1 VTSAFIILAAA
12 IISPATDKIGIRM
25 NTSEPTQPTAPIDE
39 RAFWLS
45 EMPTRSNPLR
55 LAVVGFAICFALWHI
70 ATNIWLNEPGKW
82 QNAIH
87 FAGFAFLAAVTM
99 SPFGRNSSR
108 AWAIAL
114 DFLYGAAIAAAAL
127 WVAYA
132 ENGVYERTLAVTG
145 QAWQFTWVDWLA
157 GCLLIFAALDLSRRV
172 SGWVIP
178 ILVLTSLA
186 YILFLGS
193 HLPGVFRAASLP
205 LNDVLFRTLY
215 NDEGMFGIL
224 ASISVTNITLFMIFG
239 GFLVASGASDFVIE
253 LSKVVAGRTRGGAAF
268 VAVLS
273 SALTGTI
280 SGSAIANTAS
290 TGVITI
296 PLMKSNGFRP
306 KFAAGVEA
314 AASTG
319 GQLMPPI
326 MGAGAF
332 VMASYTAIPY
342 STIVTLSIVPAIL
355 YFLSVAF
362 IVRIEA
368 VKYQVG
374 EGIDLVINKGKL
386 LSGGLVFVL
395 PLAVMI
401 YLLMSGVTPS
411 YAASWAIAALVVV
424 SWLTSVLAKVVGSDA
439 FEPVQMGPSKISEA
453 LLIGIKSS
461 VMTGILLVTIGIM
474 NNAIVTS
481 GIGNGFSLMIAQ
493 WSGGSLVIAILL
505 IGLASLVLGMGLPV
519 TAAYII
525 LAILTAPALAGILAD
540 SIIIDQL
547 VAGITDPSKSAFF
560 MLVDSPHVAK
570 VATGMLREEA
580 VALMAAMPFEMAITV
595 RPLLVDPAIQTSFL
609 LTAHLIIFWLSQDS
623 NVTPPVCL
631 AAFTAAGI
639 AGSKPMATGFESWK
653 IAKGLYIV
661 PLMFAYTPLLT
672 GSFNEILQIGFFAL
686 FGIYATNV
694 LIQRYAEGPLNPLL
708 YVLIIAGA
716 VGAYWPLNWTANL
729 IGAGL
734 VFTVI
739 VLSGRRGRERE
750 GRLAG

>member
-1 VTSAFIILAAA
+1 MPRPFCMAQRKLKTARTMATHSANEIPTDILGR
-12 IISPATDKIGIRM
+12 SY
-25 NTSEPTQPTAPIDE
+25 
-39 RAFWLS
+39 WLN
-45 EMPTRSNPLR
+45 PDQANRNPLR
-55 LAVVGFAICFALWHI
+55 LFVVGLAVAFAIWHI
-70 ATNIWLNEPGKW
+70 LTNITINEPGKW

-87 FAGFAFLAAVTM
+87 FAGFAFLAAVTI
-99 SPFGRNSSR
+99 SPFGKHADKN
-108 AWAIAL
+108 WAIAL
-114 DFLYGAAIAAAAL
+114 DFIYGASIAGAAF

-132 ENGVYERTLAVTG
+132 ENGVYERTLSVTG
-145 QAWQFTWVDWLA
+145 QSWQFTWADWLA
-157 GCLLIFAALDLSRRV
+157 GGLLIFAALDLSRRV

-178 ILVLTSLA
+178 ILIVLSLS

-205 LNDVLFRTLY
+205 PNDVLFRTMY

-224 ASISVTNITLFMIFG
+224 ASISSTNITLFMIFG

-253 LSKVVAGRTRGGAAF
+253 LSKVVAGRVRGGAAF

-306 KFAAGVEA
+306 QFAGGVEA

-332 VMASYTAIPY
+332 VMASYTSIPY
-342 STIVTLSIVPAIL
+342 STIVSVSIIPAIL

-362 IVRIEA
+362 IVRIES

-374 EGIDLVINKGKL
+374 EGVDLVVNKGKL
-386 LSGGLVFVL
+386 ISGGLAFIL

-411 YAASWAIAALVVV
+411 YAASWAIASLILV
-424 SWLTSVLAKVVGSDA
+424 SWFTSIAAKIVGRDS
-439 FEPVQMGPSKISEA
+439 FEPVRMGPSKIAEA
-453 LLIGIKSS
+453 LLIGIKASI
-461 VMTGILLVTIGIM
+461 MTGILLVAIGIM

-505 IGLASLVLGMGLPV
+505 IALASLVLGMGLPV

-547 VAGITDPSKSAFF
+547 VQGIADPAQSAIF
-560 MLVDSPHVAK
+560 MLVDSPYAAK

-580 VALMAAMPFEMAITV
+580 VALMAAMPFELAITV
-595 RPLLVDPAIQTSFL
+595 RPLLVDPALQAGFL

-661 PLMFAYTPLLT
+661 PLMFAYTPLIT
-672 GSFNEILQIGFFAL
+672 GTMPEMLQLGFFAL
-686 FGIYATNV
+686 FGIYATNA

-729 IGAGL
+729 IGAVL
-734 VFTVI
+734 VLTAI
-739 VLSGRRGRERE
+739 LLSKRKAAA
-750 GRLAG
+750 LNA

>member
-1 VTSAFIILAAA
+1 MLRLPFFVTLGGIMSNSTLAE
-12 IISPATDKIGIRM
+12 TND
-25 NTSEPTQPTAPIDE
+25 QPI
-39 RAFWLS
+39 WLS
-45 EMPTRSNPLR
+45 LGDIHGSPLR
-55 LAVVGFAICFALWHI
+55 GFVCLFAIVFGIWHVV
-70 ATNIWLNEPGKW
+70 TNVYLNEPGLW

-87 FAGFAFLAAVTM
+87 FAGFAFLAAVTV
-99 SPFGRNSSR
+99 PLFSR
-108 AWAIAL
+108 QSATKL
-114 DFLYGAAIAAAAL
+114 STGLNVSYGLLVAAAAL
-127 WVAYA
+127 WVAA
-132 ENGVYERTLAVTG
+132 SENSLYERSLAVTG
-145 QAWQFTWVDWLA
+145 QAWQFNLIDWVA
-157 GCLLIFAALDLSRRV
+157 GGLLIFAALDLSRRV

-178 ILVLTSLA
+178 ILIMLSLA

-205 LNDVLFRTLY
+205 ANDVLFRTLY

-224 ASISVTNITLFMIFG
+224 ASISSTNITLFMIFG

-253 LSKVVAGRTRGGAAF
+253 LSKVVAGRIRGGAAF

-332 VMASYTAIPY
+332 VMASYTSIPY
-342 STIVTLSIVPAIL
+342 STIVSVSVMPAIL

-368 VKYQVG
+368 VKHQVG
-374 EGIDLVINKGKL
+374 QDIDLVVNKGKL
-386 LSGGLVFVL
+386 FSGGLVFIL
-395 PLAVMI
+395 PLTIMI
-401 YLLMSGVTPS
+401 WLLMSGVTPA
-411 YAASWAIAALVVV
+411 YAASWAIASLIFV
-424 SWLTSVLAKVVGSDA
+424 SWGTSLLAA
-439 FEPVQMGPSKISEA
+439 FVKKTGFQPISMGPRQIADA
-453 LLIGIKSS
+453 LLIGMRSS
-461 VMTGILLVTIGIM
+461 IMTGILLVAIGIM

-493 WSGGSLVIAILL
+493 WSQGSIVLAIVL

-540 SIIIDQL
+540 TIIVELLIE
-547 VAGITDPSKSAFF
+547 GIADPAKSAFF
-560 MLVDSPHVAK
+560 ALVDSPHVAK
-570 VATGMLREEA
+570 VAEGMTREEA
-580 VALMAAMPFEMAITV
+580 VALLGAMPFELAITI
-595 RPLLVDPAIQTSFL
+595 RPLLVDPAQQAVFL

-631 AAFTAAGI
+631 AAFAAAGI
-639 AGSKPMATGFESWK
+639 AGSKPMETGFQSWK

-661 PLMFAYTPLLT
+661 PLMFAYTPLIS
-672 GSFNEILQIGFFAL
+672 GDWLQIIQIGL
-686 FGIYATNV
+686 FGLFGMYAINAM
-694 LIQRYAEGPLNPLL
+694 IQLHAEGPLNLL
-708 YVLIIAGA
+708 TGSLLIIGGIGSFWPLNLLMNLLGAGA
-716 VGAYWPLNWTANL
+716 VITA
-729 IGAGL
+729 
-734 VFTVI
+734 
-739 VLSGRRGRERE
+739 VLLSARTMRNK
-750 GRLAG
+750 LAHSQAEISPV

>member
-1 VTSAFIILAAA
+1 MSDSTTTETNDQSV
-12 IISPATDKIGIRM
+12 
-25 NTSEPTQPTAPIDE
+25 
-39 RAFWLS
+39 WLS
-45 EMPTRSNPLR
+45 LRDIDGSPLR
-55 LAVVGFAICFALWHI
+55 GFVCLFAIVFGIWHVV
-70 ATNIWLNEPGKW
+70 TNVYLNEPGLW

-87 FAGFAFLAAVTM
+87 FAGFAFLAAVTV
-99 SPFGRNSSR
+99 PLFSR
-108 AWAIAL
+108 QRTTKFTTFL
-114 DFLYGAAIAAAAL
+114 NVLYGLLVAAAAL
-127 WVAYA
+127 WVAA
-132 ENGVYERTLAVTG
+132 SESSLYERSLAVTG
-145 QAWQFTWVDWLA
+145 QAWQFNLIDWLA
-157 GCLLIFAALDLSRRV
+157 GGVLIFAALDLSRRV

-178 ILVLTSLA
+178 ILIMLSLS

-205 LNDVLFRTLY
+205 ANDVLFRTLY

-224 ASISVTNITLFMIFG
+224 ASISSVNITLFMIFG
-239 GFLVASGASDFVIE
+239 GFLVASGASNFVIE
-253 LSKVVAGRTRGGAAF
+253 ISKVVAGRIRGGAAF

-332 VMASYTAIPY
+332 VMASYTSIPY
-342 STIVTLSIVPAIL
+342 STIVSVSVMPAIL

-368 VKYQVG
+368 VKHQVG
-374 EGIDLVINKGKL
+374 QDIDLKVNKGKL
-386 LSGGLVFVL
+386 FSGGLVFII
-395 PLAVMI
+395 PLTIMI
-401 YLLMSGVTPS
+401 WFLMSGVTPA
-411 YAASWAIAALVVV
+411 YAASWAIASLIVV
-424 SWLTSVLAKVVGSDA
+424 SWGTSLLAAVMKQKG
-439 FEPVQMGPSKISEA
+439 FEPVAMGPRQIADA
-453 LLIGIKSS
+453 LLIGMRTAI
-461 VMTGILLVTIGIM
+461 MTGILLVAIGIM

-493 WSGGSLVIAILL
+493 WSQGSIVLAILL

-540 SIIIDQL
+540 TIIVEQL
-547 VAGITDPSKSAFF
+547 ISGIADPAKSAIFA
-560 MLVDSPHVAK
+560 LVDSPHVAK
-570 VATGMLREEA
+570 VAEGMTREEA
-580 VALMAAMPFEMAITV
+580 VALIGAMPFELAITV
-595 RPLLVDPAIQTSFL
+595 RPLLVEPTQQAVFL

-631 AAFTAAGI
+631 AAFAAAGI
-639 AGSKPMATGFESWK
+639 AGSKPMETGFQSWK

-661 PLMFAYTPLLT
+661 PLMFAYTPLIS
-672 GSFNEILQIGFFAL
+672 GDWLQIIQIGIFGL
-686 FGIYATNV
+686 FGIYAVNAI
-694 LIQRYAEGPLNPLL
+694 IQLYAEGPLNWLTGSL
-708 YVLIIAGA
+708 LIIGGIGAFWPLNLPLNIVGAGA
-716 VGAYWPLNWTANL
+716 VTLA
-729 IGAGL
+729 
-734 VFTVI
+734 V
-739 VLSGRRGRERE
+739 VLSARGMPRQIDRSEPTTSPV
-750 GRLAG
+750 

>member
-1 VTSAFIILAAA
+1 MQNQVMQNHDQKSIEET
-12 IISPATDKIGIRM
+12 PRQD
-25 NTSEPTQPTAPIDE
+25 
-39 RAFWLS
+39 WLS
-45 EMPTRSNPLR
+45 LDNLGTQSFFGKGITRKLVVIF
-55 LAVVGFAICFALWHI
+55 AVTFGFWHI
-70 ATNIWLNEPGKW
+70 LTNILWVEPGIW

-87 FAGFAFLAAVTM
+87 FAGFAFLASVIY
-99 SPFGRNSSR
+99 SPFKSKY
-108 AWAIAL
+108 AL
-114 DFLYGAAIAAAAL
+114 AFDICFGLLVAASAL
-127 WVAYA
+127 WIAYGQ
-132 ENGVYERTLAVTG
+132 NDLYERTLAVTG
-145 QAWQFTWVDWLA
+145 QAWQFTPIDWAA
-157 GCLLIFAALDLSRRV
+157 GILLFFAALEFSRRV

-178 ILVLTSLA
+178 ILIVLAVS
-186 YILFLGS
+186 YILFFGS
-193 HLPGVFRAASLP
+193 YMPGVFRAASLP

-224 ASISVTNITLFMIFG
+224 ASISSTNITLFMVFG

-253 LSKVVAGRTRGGAAF
+253 ISKVVAGKVRGGAAF
-268 VAVLS
+268 VAVIS

-296 PLMKSNGFRP
+296 PLMKSNGFRA

-332 VMASYTAIPY
+332 VMASYTSIPY
-342 STIVTLSIVPAIL
+342 STIVAVSIVPAIL
-355 YFLSVAF
+355 YFMSVAM

-374 EGIDLVINKGKL
+374 EGVDLKVNRGKL
-386 LSGGLVFVL
+386 VSGGLTFVI
-395 PLAVMI
+395 PLTVMI
-401 YLLMSGVTPS
+401 TLLMTGVTPS
-411 YAASWAIAALVVV
+411 YAASWAIAAIVII
-424 SWLTSVLAKVVGSDA
+424 SWGTSIAAKFLNLKN
-439 FEPVQMGPSKISEA
+439 FEPVSMGPNKITQA

-461 VMTGILLVTIGIM
+461 IMTGILLVAIGIM

-493 WSGGSLVIAILL
+493 WSQGSIVIAILL

-540 SIIIDQL
+540 TIIIEQL
-547 VAGITDPSKSAFF
+547 IAGITDPAKSAFF
-560 MLVDSPHVAK
+560 ALVDSPFAAK
-570 VATGMLREEA
+570 VATGMSREEA
-580 VALMAAMPFEMAITV
+580 VALMGSMPFELAITV
-595 RPLLVDPAIQTSFL
+595 RPLLVDPSVQTVFL

-631 AAFTAAGI
+631 AAFAAAGI
-639 AGSKPMATGFESWK
+639 AGSKPMETGFQAWK

-661 PLMFAYTPLLT
+661 PLMFAYTPLIS
-672 GSFNEILQIGFFAL
+672 GEWFEVLQVGFFAL
-686 FGIYATNV
+686 FGIYAINS
-694 LIQRYAEGPLNPLL
+694 LIQTYAEGPLNIGL
-708 YVLIIAGA
+708 YAMLIIG
-716 VGAYWPLNWTANL
+716 GIGSFWPLNWAANL
-729 IGAGL
+729 VGAL
-734 VFTVI
+734 LILAVI
-739 VLSGRRGRERE
+739 IISSRALKSELK
-750 GRLAG
+750 LANA

>member
-1 VTSAFIILAAA
+1 MQNQVMQNHDQKSIEET
-12 IISPATDKIGIRM
+12 PRQD
-25 NTSEPTQPTAPIDE
+25 
-39 RAFWLS
+39 WLS
-45 EMPTRSNPLR
+45 LDNLGTQSFFGKGITRKLVVIF
-55 LAVVGFAICFALWHI
+55 AVTFGFWHI
-70 ATNIWLNEPGKW
+70 LTNILWVEPGIW

-87 FAGFAFLAAVTM
+87 FAGFAFLASVIY
-99 SPFGRNSSR
+99 SPFKSKY
-108 AWAIAL
+108 AL
-114 DFLYGAAIAAAAL
+114 AFDICFGLLVAASAL
-127 WVAYA
+127 WIAYGQ
-132 ENGVYERTLAVTG
+132 NDLYERTLAVTG
-145 QAWQFTWVDWLA
+145 QAWQFTPIDWAA
-157 GCLLIFAALDLSRRV
+157 GILLFFAALEFSRRV

-178 ILVLTSLA
+178 ILILLA
-186 YILFLGS
+186 VSYILFFGS
-193 HLPGVFRAASLP
+193 YMPGVFRAASLP

-224 ASISVTNITLFMIFG
+224 ASISSTNITLFMVFG

-253 LSKVVAGRTRGGAAF
+253 ISKIVAGKVRGGAAF
-268 VAVLS
+268 VAVIS

-296 PLMKSNGFRP
+296 PLMKSNGFRA

-332 VMASYTAIPY
+332 VMASYTSIPY
-342 STIVTLSIVPAIL
+342 STIVAVSIVPAIL
-355 YFLSVAF
+355 YFMSVAM

-374 EGIDLVINKGKL
+374 EGVDLKVNRGKL
-386 LSGGLVFVL
+386 ISGGLTFVI
-395 PLAVMI
+395 PLTVMI
-401 YLLMSGVTPS
+401 TLLMTGVTPS
-411 YAASWAIAALVVV
+411 YAASWAIAAIVII
-424 SWLTSVLAKVVGSDA
+424 SWGTSIAAKFLNLKN
-439 FEPVQMGPSKISEA
+439 FEPVSMGPNKITQA

-461 VMTGILLVTIGIM
+461 IMTGILLVAIGIM

-493 WSGGSLVIAILL
+493 WSQGSIVIAILL

-540 SIIIDQL
+540 TIIIEQL
-547 VAGITDPSKSAFF
+547 IAGITDPAKSAFF
-560 MLVDSPHVAK
+560 ALVDSPFAAK
-570 VATGMLREEA
+570 VATGMSREEA
-580 VALMAAMPFEMAITV
+580 VALMGAMPFELAITV
-595 RPLLVDPAIQTSFL
+595 RPLLVDPSVQTVFL

-631 AAFTAAGI
+631 AAFAAAGI
-639 AGSKPMATGFESWK
+639 AGSKPMETGFQAWK

-661 PLMFAYTPLLT
+661 PLMFAYTPLIS
-672 GSFNEILQIGFFAL
+672 GEWFEVLQVGFFAL
-686 FGIYATNV
+686 FGIYAINS
-694 LIQRYAEGPLNPLL
+694 LIQTYAEGPLNIGL
-708 YVLIIAGA
+708 YAMLIIG
-716 VGAYWPLNWTANL
+716 GIGSFWPLNWAANL
-729 IGAGL
+729 VGAL
-734 VFTVI
+734 LILAVI
-739 VLSGRRGRERE
+739 IISSRALKSELK
-750 GRLAG
+750 LANA

>member
-1 VTSAFIILAAA
+1 MSEVTQNPDEILKN
-12 IISPATDKIGIRM
+12 IHPKGRDG
-25 NTSEPTQPTAPIDE
+25 
-39 RAFWLS
+39 WLS
-45 EMPTRSNPLR
+45 LDGASETPTSLIVAGI
-55 LAVVGFAICFALWHI
+55 AVLFGIWHI
-70 ATNIWLNEPGKW
+70 LTNLWLIEPGLW

-87 FAGFAFLAAVTM
+87 FAGFAFLASVVH
-99 SPFGRNSSR
+99 SPFGTRMSSGF
-108 AWAIAL
+108 AVAVDIT
-114 DFLYGAAIAAAAL
+114 YGLIVAGAAL
-127 WVAYA
+127 WVAGSETA
-132 ENGVYERTLAVTG
+132 LYERTLAVTG
-145 QAWQFTWVDWLA
+145 QAWQFGIVDWAA
-157 GCLLIFAALDLSRRV
+157 GFILFFAALDLSRRIA
-172 SGWVIP
+172 GWVIP
-178 ILVLTSLA
+178 ILVVLSVS

-205 LNDVLFRTLY
+205 LNDVMFRTLF

-224 ASISVTNITLFMIFG
+224 ASISSTNITLFMIFG

-253 LSKVVAGRTRGGAAF
+253 LSKMVAGRIRGGAAF

-332 VMASYTAIPY
+332 VMASYTSIPY
-342 STIVTLSIVPAIL
+342 STIVTVSIMPAIL

-368 VKYQVG
+368 VKFQVG
-374 EGIDLVINKGKL
+374 DGQDLTIDYGKL
-386 LSGGLVFVL
+386 ISGGLTFVL
-395 PLAVMI
+395 PLTVMI
-401 YLLMSGVTPS
+401 WMLMSGVTPS
-411 YAASWAIAALVVV
+411 YAASWAIAALVLV
-424 SWLTSVLAKVVGSDA
+424 SWGTWGVSKVIGSEKFQPILMDHRRITDA
-439 FEPVQMGPSKISEA
+439 F
-453 LLIGIKSS
+453 LIGIKSS
-461 VMTGILLVTIGIM
+461 IMTGVLLITIGIM

-493 WSGGSLVIAILL
+493 WSQGSLVLAILL

-525 LAILTAPALAGILAD
+525 LAILTAPALAGIMAD
-540 SIIIDQL
+540 GLIEQQL
-547 VAGITDPSKSAFF
+547 IAGISDPTKLAMFA
-560 MLVDSPHVAK
+560 LVDSPLVAEISNGLSPDGAK
-570 VATGMLREEA
+570 
-580 VALMAAMPFEMAITV
+580 ALMSAMPFDVAITL
-595 RPLLVDPAIQTSFL
+595 RPLLIDPEAQVVFL

-639 AGSKPMATGFESWK
+639 AGSKPMETGFQAWK

-661 PLMFAYTPLLT
+661 PLMFAYTPLIS
-672 GSFNEILQIGFFAL
+672 GDFWQVMQIGVFGL
-686 FGIYATNV
+686 FGIYALNCLV
-694 LIQRYAEGPLNPLL
+694 QNYAEGPLNIGLIALL
-708 YVLIIAGA
+708 VAG
-716 VGAYWPLNWTANL
+716 VIGAFWPLFLIANI

-734 VFTVI
+734 VSAVV
-739 VLSGRRGRERE
+739 VLSKRAARQSLRN
-750 GRLAG
+750 A